1 MKHTYESPKLFVM
14 FGTEEDILT
23 GSSGLSLDNVLV
35 GRTVECSNWKTTVGE
50 TE

>member
-23 GSSGLSLDNVLV
+23 GSSGLSLHATDLV
-35 GRTVECSNWKTTVGE
+35 GRTVECNDWKATVG
-50 TE
+50 